1 MKKNIKIAIAALILC
16 SGLALQVTAKGKV
29 SPRYLFGFSASF
41 ADSTVYFTDIQMLD
55 STWVDSKTKFLLG
68 RDEYALQL
76 KDYFNS
82 NNMPNRT
89 CVVLFG
95 KDKKTAEKKF
105 KKLKDTYTVKAKG
118 GYDVR
123 YLTKDDFQFK
133 SVYMGI
139 EEELPVEKPKK
150 VKKEKSDKDRPG
162 KDRPGKGKPH
172 NGHGP
177 NMH

>member
-16 SGLALQVTAKGKV
+16 SGLALQVTAKEKV

-76 KDYFNS
+76 KGYFNS

-95 KDKKTAEKKF
+95 KDKKTAEKKL

-139 EEELPVEKPKK
+139 EEAQPVEKPKK

-177 NMH
+177 GMH

>member
-1 MKKNIKIAIAALILC
+1 
-16 SGLALQVTAKGKV
+16 
-29 SPRYLFGFSASF
+29 
-41 ADSTVYFTDIQMLD
+41 MLD

-95 KDKKTAEKKF
+95 KNQKTAEKKL
-105 KKLKDTYTVKAKG
+105 KKLKDTYTIKAKG

-139 EEELPVEKPKK
+139 EEEQPVEKPKK
-150 VKKEKSDKDRPG
+150 VKKERPDKDRS
-162 KDRPGKGKPH
+162 GKGKPH

-177 NMH
+177 GMH

>member
-1 MKKNIKIAIAALILC
+1 
-16 SGLALQVTAKGKV
+16 
-29 SPRYLFGFSASF
+29 
-41 ADSTVYFTDIQMLD
+41 MLD

-95 KDKKTAEKKF
+95 KNQKTAEKKL
-105 KKLKDTYTVKAKG
+105 KKLKDTYTIKAKG

-139 EEELPVEKPKK
+139 EEEQPVEKPKK
-150 VKKEKSDKDRPG
+150 VKKERPD

-177 NMH
+177 GMH